1 MTDRIFGAVA
11 DALVAVGELTGLTYN
26 EVNVLLYYLAVPLSW
41 GVMLDVWL
49 RKPIFG
55 PAVLLIWIGI
65 IFAVRRSFRL
75 WCDRVFDAS
84 VNFLNWFN
92 QFGGNYVLNS
102 VIICVLVPV
111 AIYGLL
117 IWLLVK
123 G

>member
-1 MTDRIFGAVA
+1 MIGRIFGAVA
-11 DALVAVGELTGLTYN
+11 DALVAVGGLTGLTYN
-26 EVNVLLYYLAVPLSW
+26 EVNVLMYYLVVPLSW

-55 PAVLLIWIGI
+55 PTVIVVWIGI
-65 IFAVRRSFRL
+65 FIAVRSHFSS

-84 VNFLNWFN
+84 VDFLNWFN
-92 QFGGNYVLNS
+92 QFGGNYILNS
-102 VIICVLVPV
+102 VIICVVLPL

-117 IWLLVK
+117 TWLLSK